1 MGGLGGADEE
11 LLDRLADYDRDDAH
25 RVAARALDLVALER
39 YAKGSTRSDFLLL
52 EVATTC
58 NISQQSAAIRM
69 AQAHRLVDELPN
81 TLFRLHTRQ
90 LSVGQGLAVLEE
102 TAQVAT
108 ELLGRVEARLYPAV
122 VGMTP
127 ADTRRHVKAVVAAV
141 DHEAAE
147 RRRQRKRAERRT
159 WVSDRGDGRVLA
171 GIEMS
176 AEDGVLW
183 HDALA
188 ELVRLVFPAG
198 EHRTVDQQRA
208 DVAALL
214 PQVLLET
221 RPGRSPVQVL
231 KRLLGLPAD
240 GMAERSL
247 ARVRRRVQ
255 AVVTVPVQ
263 TGLDL
268 TDQPGDLRGYGPLTA
283 GHCRELLAAA
293 ELRKACVDLS
303 TGRLIAL
310 EDSLVRGPAGQVE
323 PTLLAMVAR
332 SSDVETRVEDGHDPS
347 AGLTDFIR
355 LRDSRCVG
363 PNCSQPAH
371 VCDTEHATPHPVGP
385 TAATNLAPVSRR
397 CHNSKTWGGW
407 TLTPHPDGSVTW
419 TSPLGRAFTRPPRH
433 HAPDLTTLQMPWTR
447 QATAA
452 QTTSSDSDD
461 EAAPPVDPPSYKPHL
476 RATGMP

>member
-1 MGGLGGADEE
+1 MGGRRGTDGEV
-11 LLDRLADYDRDDAH
+11 LDRLADYDREDAH
-25 RVAARALDLVALER
+25 RIAARALDLVELER
-39 YAKGSTRSDFLLL
+39 YAKGSTRSEFLLL

-102 TAQVAT
+102 TAQVAVG
-108 ELLGRVEARLYPAV
+108 LLGAVEARVYPAV

-127 ADTRRHVKAVVAAV
+127 AETRRHVKAVVAAV

-159 WVSDRGDGRVLA
+159 WVSDRGDGRVLG

-221 RPGRSPVQVL
+221 RPGMSPVQVL
-231 KRLLGLPAD
+231 KRLLGLPVDVD
-240 GMAERSL
+240 GAVDGAGERLL

-268 TDQPGDLRGYGPLTA
+268 TDQPGELRGYGPVTA

-293 ELRKACVDLS
+293 DLRKACVALS
-303 TGRLIAL
+303 TGRLVAL
-310 EDSLVRGPAGQVE
+310 EDTLVPGPAGQVE
-323 PTLLAMVAR
+323 QTLLAMVAR
-332 SSDVETRVEDGHDPS
+332 STDVESRVEEQHDPS

-355 LRDSRCVG
+355 LRDPRCVG
-363 PNCSQPAH
+363 PSCSQPAH
-371 VCDTEHATPHPVGP
+371 VCDSEHATPHPTGP

-397 CHNSKTWGGW
+397 CHNSKSWGGW

-419 TSPLGRAFTRPPRH
+419 TSPLGRAYTRPPRH
-433 HAPDLTTLQMPWTR
+433 QPPDLTTLQMPWTR
-447 QATAA
+447 HVAA
-452 QTTSSDSDD
+452 VESTSSDGD
-461 EAAPPVDPPSYKPHL
+461 EAAPPVDPDDLPF
-476 RATGMP
+476 

>member
-1 MGGLGGADEE
+1 MGASRGVDEE
-11 LLDRLADYDRDDAH
+11 VLDRLADYDREDAH
-25 RVAARALDLVALER
+25 RFAARALDLVELER
-39 YAKGSTRSDFLLL
+39 YAKGSTRSAFVLL

-58 NISQQSAAIRM
+58 NISQQSAALRM
-69 AQAHRLVDELPN
+69 TQAHRLVDELPN
-81 TLFRLHTRQ
+81 TLLRLHTRQ

-102 TAQVAT
+102 TAQVAV
-108 ELLGRVEARLYPAV
+108 ELLGQVEARLFPAV

-127 ADTRRHVKAVVAAV
+127 ADTRRQVRAVVAAV

-147 RRRQRKRAERRT
+147 RRRRGKRKERRT
-159 WVSDRGDGRVLA
+159 WVSDRGDGRVLG

-183 HDALA
+183 HDALS

-198 EHRTVDQQRA
+198 EHRTLDQQRA

-214 PQVLLET
+214 PQVLLQT
-221 RPGRSPVQVL
+221 RAGMSPVQVL
-231 KRLLGLPAD
+231 KRLLGLPVDSPDERAL
-240 GMAERSL
+240 ERSL
-247 ARVRRRVQ
+247 VRVRRRVQ
-255 AVVTVPVQ
+255 AVVTVPVE

-268 TDQPGDLRGYGPLTA
+268 TDQPGDLRSYGPLTA

-293 ELRKACVDLS
+293 DLRKACVELS

-310 EDSLVRGPAGQVE
+310 EDTLVRGPAGQVE
-323 PTLLAMVAR
+323 QTLLAMVTR
-332 SSDVETRVEDGHDPS
+332 STDLESRVEEQHDPS

-355 LRDSRCVG
+355 LRDTRCVG

-371 VCDTEHATPHPVGP
+371 ICDTEHATPHPTGP

-397 CHNSKTWGGW
+397 CHNSKSWGGW

-419 TSPLGRAFTRPPRH
+419 TSPLGRTHTRPPRQLP
-433 HAPDLTTLQMPWTR
+433 PDLTTLQMPWTR
-447 QATAA
+447 HTP
-452 QTTSSDSDD
+452 TVDSPSGNGNDD
-461 EAAPPVDPPSYKPHL
+461 PAPHVDPPF
-476 RATGMP
+476 